1 MSINWKNTSENL
13 IISIIML
20 VVGVVIGG
28 GLMYLAMVKVLES
41 NQKVLIEAV
50 NKSTTEIKN
59 ETNIKKIKKANSEI
73 DNAISL
79 DTLLNKKHRFHLFK
93 K

>member
-1 MSINWKNTSENL
+1 
-13 IISIIML
+13 ML

-59 ETNIKKIKKANSEI
+59 ETNIKKIKKANSDI
-73 DNAISL
+73 DNTISI
-79 DTLLNKKHRFHLFK
+79 DSLLNKKHRFHLFK
-93 K
+93 NH